1 MQPAPVSRLELAVA
15 LAVSLCVIAA
25 VLIRHIGTMPF
36 VVFCDVG
43 QGDGAYVRLNGG
55 FDLLIDT
62 GPDNSRMLD
71 CIGRHQ
77 PFYDRTIELII
88 LSHPQAD
95 HMGSYRKIAKRYT
108 VLRTVSLP
116 GTSGTSGVRIP
127 VAQDTLHVPGGTIVF
142 LAPKPY
148 RMLLPSKQENDF
160 CFIVELRARNTRI
173 LFTADA
179 SITLLDS
186 LTIEPFSGKTI
197 LKYPHHGSKTSIST
211 RLLRLAHPS
220 LTVISVGKRNRYG
233 HPARET
239 LEALKA
245 FHVPVR
251 RTDLEGDIV
260 LGLQ

>member
-1 MQPAPVSRLELAVA
+1 MQPSPVSRRELAMA

-25 VLIRHIGTMPF
+25 VLIRHGGAIPF

-43 QGDGAYVRLNGG
+43 QGDGAYVRLSGG
-55 FDLLIDT
+55 FDLLVDT
-62 GPDNSRMLD
+62 GPDNGRMLD

-77 PFYDRTIELII
+77 PFYDRTIELVI

-95 HMGSYRKIAKRYT
+95 HIGSYRKIAKRYT
-108 VLRTVSLP
+108 VLRTVSLAGEAGSRVP
-116 GTSGTSGVRIP
+116 L
-127 VAQDTLHVPGGTIVF
+127 AQDTFRVPGGMIVF

-148 RMLLPSKQENDF
+148 RMLIPSKQENDL
-160 CFIVELRARNTRI
+160 CIIVELRTGNTRI

-179 SITLLDS
+179 SRTLLDS
-186 LTIEPFSGKTI
+186 LTVAPFSGKTI

-211 RLLRLAHPS
+211 RFLRLAHPS
-220 LTVISVGKRNRYG
+220 LTVISVGKRNGYG

-260 LGLQ
+260 YGL